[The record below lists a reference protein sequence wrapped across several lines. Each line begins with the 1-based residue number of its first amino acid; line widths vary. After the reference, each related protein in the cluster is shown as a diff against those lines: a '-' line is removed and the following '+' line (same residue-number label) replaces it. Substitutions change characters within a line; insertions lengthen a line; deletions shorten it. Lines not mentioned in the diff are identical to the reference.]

1 MRYCM
6 AAACTSSYRSRTPV
20 ACMIQKFSKYSKKKI
35 IIIFSR
41 SVCLSF
47 VRPSVAR
54 QSLESSSLPP
64 PPSVRF
70 QSVVVGCGNTASAT
84 RLYCAFPRARACRA
98 VRRVVLLPGACVRV
112 RAVCCGARPVWRH
125 SRTPQ
130 TRSIWP
136 WFVPGWGRFF
146 SPIVF
151 VDLQGL
157 RCRLCNHLSVII
169 LNMVYFLLLIFSIF
183 ITFLCT
189 HVSV

>member
-6 AAACTSSYRSRTPV
+6 AAACTSSYRSRSPV
-20 ACMIQKFSKYSKKKI
+20 SYKSSQSIREKKL
-35 IIIFSR
+35 IIIFNR
-41 SVCLSF
+41 SICLSS

-54 QSLESSSLPP
+54 QSLESSSSP

-70 QSVVVGCGNTASAT
+70 QSVIVGCGNTASAT

-169 LNMVYFLLLIFSIF
+169 LNMV
-183 ITFLCT
+183 
-189 HVSV
+189 